1 MEMAQDVN
9 DAHFIGEKNRVV
21 ADLTIYTLQVRDE
34 WKMAAVPP
42 IEDIIDSKYLEGHTQ
57 CVYGLTGPQGSALS
71 KSSPN

>member
-1 MEMAQDVN
+1 MCT
-9 DAHFIGEKNRVV
+9 FSFYPLSK
-21 ADLTIYTLQVRDE
+21 VRDE

-57 CVYGLTGPQGSALS
+57 CVYGLTGPQAQGSALS

>member
-1 MEMAQDVN
+1 MIPIFTAKKE
-9 DAHFIGEKNRVV
+9 RVL
-21 ADLTIYTLQVRDE
+21 ADLTICTLKVRDE